1 MKGLRLQDVK
11 KKGLI
16 AVTGAGVGP
25 MDESNLYLR
34 AQFSPDEVKSLQS
47 SFEQLDFDHDG
58 HIAKDDLVHAMK
70 DMGYAEDQEVANNIL
85 REVDFGRK
93 GYVELHDFLE
103 IAAGMKELQLE
114 NAFTH
119 LAHMEDVGHSVSNG
133 DPAGPRAQ
141 EDSAKRADVKAISVE
156 RTGGGA

>member
-1 MKGLRLQDVK
+1 
-11 KKGLI
+11 
-16 AVTGAGVGP
+16 
-25 MDESNLYLR
+25 MDETNLYLR
-34 AQFSPDEVKSLQS
+34 AQFSSDEVKSLQQ
-47 SFEQLDFDHDG
+47 SFEQLDFDRDG
-58 HIAKDDLVHAMK
+58 HISKTDLVHAMRG
-70 DMGYAEDQEVANNIL
+70 MGYADDEEVAENIL

-93 GYVELHDFLE
+93 GHVELHDFLE

-119 LAHMEDVGHSVSNG
+119 LAHIEDVSHSVSNG

-141 EDSAKRADVKAISVE
+141 EGSEQRSEVKAISVE